1 MADFDARPVAYSY
14 IRMSSKRQ
22 IKGDSLRRQLE
33 LSRQYAD
40 RHNLKLDEETTFADK
55 GVSAWTG
62 ANLTE
67 GKFGQ
72 FLAAAKQGHIKPG
85 SYLLVES
92 LDRLSRQQVRT
103 ALVPFMEL
111 INADIIIV
119 TLTDNQ
125 IYSKATVDANFTQ
138 LIISL
143 TIMARAHEESETK
156 SKRLKAVAENRRNNA
171 ARGIGRFSSMA
182 HGWIEPVKVGH
193 EKWEFRLNSHAF
205 AVQRIFQLSQSGIV
219 QVTIA
224 KLLNREGIPTFRGKG
239 QWYQANVG
247 RIIRDEAC
255 IGTYQPTHI
264 VDGERTPFGEP
275 IKNYYPA
282 AVSEELFW
290 QVQRGLRTAFGRGRH
305 KGNRITNLFSG
316 QITCQHCGSS
326 LRLRTG
332 GKSKQYY
339 LYCDNYSRTG
349 TCEKSSGLYR
359 YDVLEDAVFKHL
371 TILDPDIDR
380 GGSHDQSREQ
390 ILQDIALTEQSAKK
404 ASRQY
409 DNLMDFIENADEDA
423 DRKNLMVRLKTAR
436 QLREQAIARLREL
449 NEDLAALDGRQKQ
462 MATAV
467 ERMEQE
473 RALWSSDDADLVY
486 QSRARVAR
494 LLKRF
499 ISTMSINFEQKTVM
513 VGVAGGLRGYMFDR
527 KGNLIDQYDMSSQIN
542 KVGRPVM
549 FAERDLDGRPNFEN
563 AIEITPRGPSLE
575 PFINISGR
583 DHFDDVVERR
593 QIADAVMNDKN
604 FPVPPKSKGAKSP

>member
-1 MADFDARPVAYSY
+1 MTDFDARPVAYSY

-22 IKGDSLRRQLE
+22 IKGDSLRRQLD

-62 ANLTE
+62 ANLNE
-67 GKFGQ
+67 GQFGQ
-72 FLAAAKQGHIKPG
+72 FLAAAKEGRIKPG

-111 INADIIIV
+111 INGGIVIV
-119 TLTDNQ
+119 TLNDNQ
-125 IYSKATVDANFTQ
+125 VYSKATVDANFTQ

-143 TIMARAHEESETK
+143 TVMARAHEESETK

-171 ARGIGRFSSMA
+171 AKGIGRFHPMA
-182 HGWIEPVKVGH
+182 HGWIDPVKVGH
-193 EKWEFRLNSHAF
+193 EKWEFRLNSHSL
-205 AVQRIFQLSQSGIV
+205 AVQRIFQLSESGIG

-255 IGTYQPTHI
+255 IGTYQPTH
-264 VDGERTPFGEP
+264 VVEGERRPFGEP

-282 AVSEELFW
+282 AISEELFW
-290 QVQRGLRTAFGRGRH
+290 RVQRGLRISFGRGRH

-332 GKSKQYY
+332 GKHFY
-339 LYCDNYSRTG
+339 LYCDNFSRTG

-359 YDVLEDAVFKHL
+359 YDVLEEAIFKHL

-380 GGSHDQSREQ
+380 GGAQDQNREQ
-390 ILQDIALTEQSAKK
+390 ILRDINLTEQSAKK

-409 DNLMDFIENADEDA
+409 DNLMAFIEMADDDE
-423 DRKNLMVRLKTAR
+423 DRKNVMARLKPVR
-436 QLREQAIARLREL
+436 QEREQATARLREL
-449 NEDLAALDGRQKQ
+449 NEDLAALDGREKE
-462 MATAV
+462 MSTAV
-467 ERMEQE
+467 ERMNAE
-473 RALWSSDDADLVY
+473 REKWSSADADLVY
-486 QSRARVAR
+486 ESRARVAR

-499 ISTMSINFEQKTVM
+499 VSTMSINFEQKTVM

-542 KVGRPVM
+542 KVGRRVM
-549 FAERDLDGRPNFEN
+549 FAERDPDGRPDFDN

-575 PFINISGR
+575 PFINISGK
-583 DHFDDVVERR
+583 DHFDDVVGRR
-593 QIADAVMNDKN
+593 QIADALITDKN
-604 FPVPPKSKGAKSP
+604 SPAPLKSKGARTP